1 MAAHGYMLHVHYTVD
16 PSNVDE
22 FFKHLR
28 AALKHVTAEEKC
40 TFFETTVKRDTGEIR
55 LTEGW
60 AADLDYL
67 MNVQIKKDYYK
78 PYFEAIEPLL
88 TKPRVFELFE
98 RLPPEWTTIKASH
111 TADSSFL
118 TSTVFKRLPVEVTPS
133 NHHGDTP
140 LHAIYIF
147 LTVNP
152 SKVDEFL
159 VHLQGLSEHVT
170 AEEKCTFYEITVKQ
184 ETGEIRLTEGWAA
197 DVDYL
202 MNVQVKKDYYS
213 PYFEAMGPMMTK
225 PRVVEIFER
234 LPPEWTT
241 VKADHTAQ

>member
-67 MNVQIKKDYYK
+67 MNAQIKKDYYK

-88 TKPRVFELFE
+88 TKPRKLLSLAVPDHLTNSIPCVFELFE

-111 TADSSFL
+111 TA
-118 TSTVFKRLPVEVTPS
+118 
-133 NHHGDTP
+133 
-140 LHAIYIF
+140 
-147 LTVNP
+147 
-152 SKVDEFL
+152 KVDEFL

-170 AEEKCTFYEITVKQ
+170 AEEKCTFYEITVKR

-202 MNVQVKKDYYS
+202 VQIKKDYYS
-213 PYFEAMGPMMTK
+213 PYFEAMGPMMMK

-241 VKADHTAQ
+241 VKAGHTAQ